1 MATRKG
7 RRTPG
12 VAESEIYQVSAGQ
25 ALDTTEQSG
34 NSGELLEI
42 YALIDA
48 QNVIIRQLR
57 KELDTERKARLHMQ
71 DDLIAKIEEIF
82 SKSTTG
88 NTRSNGEVNNFVS
101 ILLKISEKIRAASL
115 SGDRAILSKEEQCE
129 YEKFKILVHYAT
141 THIKEITDT
150 HYHVVLSVR
159 DSKKYI
165 NGDVV
170 QNPRTRKG
178 TC

>member
-12 VAESEIYQVSAGQ
+12 VAESEICQVSAGQ
-25 ALDTTEQSG
+25 ALETIERSG
-34 NSGELLEI
+34 NPGELTEI

-57 KELDTERKARLHMQ
+57 RDLEVERKARLHMT
-71 DDLIAKIEEIF
+71 DDIAGKIEEIF
-82 SKSTTG
+82 SKSVTENARG
-88 NTRSNGEVNNFVS
+88 CEVNNFAS
-101 ILLKISEKIRAASL
+101 MLLKISEKIRAASL
-115 SGDRAILSKEEQCE
+115 SGDRTILSKEEQRE
-129 YEKFKILVHYAT
+129 YEKFKVLAHYAT
-141 THIKEITDT
+141 THIKGITDT